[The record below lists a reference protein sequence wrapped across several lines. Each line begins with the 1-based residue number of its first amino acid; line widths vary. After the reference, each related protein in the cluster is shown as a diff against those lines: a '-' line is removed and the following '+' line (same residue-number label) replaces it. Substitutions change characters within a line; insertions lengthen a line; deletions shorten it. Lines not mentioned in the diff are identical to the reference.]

1 MKYVTIQEQD
11 FDSAV
16 KKAREEYGHRI
27 RIHSRRDSF
36 RRGGFL
42 WLFRRPCV
50 ELTCYLPE
58 GHPLDVD
65 HGAPP
70 PAEDVPVDAQPAWQT
85 EPEQVAIDEPEYG
98 ADISTDG
105 DGTEADENS
114 AMPAAGP
121 DPLASLLETL
131 LRHGRSI
138 LEENGFSEHTC
149 DTVMALVREEFW
161 EGAPVPTKEEFELV
175 IVDKIVSLIIID
187 HASQIDPPHYRIL
200 LGPTGVGKT
209 TTIAK
214 LGALY
219 TLQDSDEFKKSVHF
233 LSVDTFRVGAFEQ
246 LSSFAQSLQIPL
258 TLIAN
263 EQEMYRAIQELQ
275 DTELVLID
283 TIGRSPKDMHLSVQ
297 MNSLL
302 SLIPSREKK
311 HSLALPASMKYEDIL
326 TTIDSYR
333 SMGIDSL
340 IITKVDETASIGN
353 VLSAAYE
360 KNIPLLF
367 FTDGQKVPSDLHK
380 ASATVILSFLRGF
393 SLDFESLW
401 SSQSPLTPQS

>member
-1 MKYVTIQEQD
+1 MKYVTIQDQD

-16 KKAREEYGHRI
+16 KRAREQYGHRI

-58 GHPLDVD
+58 GHPSEAD
-65 HGAPP
+65 HTAASPP
-70 PAEDVPVDAQPAWQT
+70 EEVPVDAEASWKAD
-85 EPEQVAIDEPEYG
+85 PEQTVIDEPEEKAG
-98 ADISTDG
+98 LPADGGGLETG
-105 DGTEADENS
+105 EN
-114 AMPAAGP
+114 AVEDAAVR
-121 DPLASLLETL
+121 DTFVSLLETL
-131 LRHGRSI
+131 FVHGRSI

-149 DTVMALVREEFW
+149 DTVMALVREEFS

-175 IVDKIVSLIIID
+175 IVDKIVSLITID
-187 HASQIDPPHYRIL
+187 HASQIGPPHYRII

-219 TLQDSDEFKKSVHF
+219 TLQDSDEYKKSVHF

-258 TLIAN
+258 TLITD

-275 DTELVLID
+275 DAELVLID

-302 SLIPSREKK
+302 SLIPSSEKK
-311 HSLALPASMKYEDIL
+311 YSLALPASMKHEDIL

-333 SMGIDSL
+333 NLGIDSL
-340 IITKVDETASIGN
+340 IVTKVDETASIGN
-353 VLSAAYE
+353 ILSAAYE
-360 KNIPLLF
+360 KNIRSFSSP
-367 FTDGQKVPSDLHK
+367 TGRRCP
-380 ASATVILSFLRGF
+380 VICTRPVL
-393 SLDFESLW
+393 
-401 SSQSPLTPQS
+401 Q

>member
-58 GHPLDVD
+58 GHPLEGDR
-65 HGAPP
+65 GAVP
-70 PAEDVPVDAQPAWQT
+70 PAEEVPVDVEPARKA
-85 EPEQVAIDEPEYG
+85 EVEQAVIDEPEEG
-98 ADISTDG
+98 SAVSSDG
-105 DGTEADENS
+105 DTAEIGEPSPEPAPGGDEF
-114 AMPAAGP
+114 
-121 DPLASLLETL
+121 ASLLETL
-131 LRHGRSI
+131 FRHGSSI

-149 DTVMALVREEFW
+149 DTVMALVREEFY
-161 EGAPVPTKEEFELV
+161 EGTPVPSTEEFELV
-175 IVDKIVSLIIID
+175 IVDKIVSLITID
-187 HASQIDPPHYRIL
+187 HASQIDPPHYRII

-219 TLQDSDEFKKSVHF
+219 TLQDSDEYKKSVHF

-258 TLIAN
+258 TLIAD

-275 DTELVLID
+275 ETELVLID

-302 SLIPSREKK
+302 SLIPSGEKK

-326 TTIDSYR
+326 ATIDSYR
-333 SMGIDSL
+333 SLGIDSL
-340 IITKVDETASIGN
+340 VITKVDETASIGN
-353 VLSAAYE
+353 ILSAAYE

-401 SSQSPLTPQS
+401 SSQSPLSHQS

>member
-1 MKYVTIQEQD
+1 MKYVTIQDQD

-16 KKAREEYGHRI
+16 KRAREQYGHRI

-58 GHPLDVD
+58 GHPSEAD
-65 HGAPP
+65 HTAASPP
-70 PAEDVPVDAQPAWQT
+70 EEVPVDAEASWKAD
-85 EPEQVAIDEPEYG
+85 PEQTVIDEPEEKAG
-98 ADISTDG
+98 LPADGGGLETG
-105 DGTEADENS
+105 EN
-114 AMPAAGP
+114 AVEDAAVR
-121 DPLASLLETL
+121 DTFVSLLETL
-131 LRHGRSI
+131 FVHGRSI

-149 DTVMALVREEFW
+149 DTVMALVREEFS

-175 IVDKIVSLIIID
+175 IVDKIVSLITID
-187 HASQIDPPHYRIL
+187 HASQIGPPHYRII

-219 TLQDSDEFKKSVHF
+219 TLQDSDEYKKSVHF

-258 TLIAN
+258 TLITD

-275 DTELVLID
+275 DAELVLID

-302 SLIPSREKK
+302 SLIPSSEKK
-311 HSLALPASMKYEDIL
+311 YSLALPASMKHEDIL

-333 SMGIDSL
+333 NLGIDSL
-340 IITKVDETASIGN
+340 IVTKVDETASIGN
-353 VLSAAYE
+353 ILSAAYE

-401 SSQSPLTPQS
+401 SSQSPLTYQS